1 MSKVLKNRSSA
12 VVYSTFSDL
21 NSLHADPEEEEIRP
35 ESELVLGVRFEK
47 KGRAGKTATLIT
59 GVEDLNSS
67 RRQELAKEIRVF
79 CGTGGTV
86 AEDHILVQGDQVV
99 KVMKF
104 LQKQGFKVKR
114 TGG

>member
-1 MSKVLKNRSSA
+1 
-12 VVYSTFSDL
+12 
-21 NSLHADPEEEEIRP
+21 
-35 ESELVLGVRFEK
+35 
-47 KGRAGKTATLIT
+47 
-59 GVEDLNSS
+59 
-67 RRQELAKEIRVF
+67 LAKEIRVF

>member
-21 NSLHADPEEEEIRP
+21 NSLHSEEEENIP
-35 ESELVLGVRFEK
+35 DAEIVLGVRFEK

-59 GVEDLNSS
+59 GVEELKAD
-67 RRQELAKEIRVF
+67 RRMELAKELRVF

-86 AEDHILVQGDQVV
+86 DEKHILVQGDQVV